1 MEKAARLMMLVAGAS
16 DQGATPKELAAGA
29 NLALPTT
36 YHLLNT
42 LNDTRLLTRTNDGR
56 YFFGSA
62 MGFIAEAYG
71 RQTLIPDELM
81 RPLHDL
87 IEQTGESAYLSAWR
101 QGKLEVLAHLD
112 GTRAVRVV
120 ALQPGFHGAAHAR
133 ASGKVLLA
141 FGPEGVR
148 SRYLA
153 DSLVALT
160 PRTITDSTEFQNEL
174 GRVLAQ
180 GYAEEHEEFCEG
192 VACVS
197 VPLIADG
204 LLLGAY
210 TVSAPVERY
219 QSNRDEYLEQLLEA
233 AAAAAGA
240 HEMTVA
246 AGTESGD

>member
-1 MEKAARLMMLVAGAS
+1 M
-16 DQGATPKELAAGA
+16 
-29 NLALPTT
+29 
-36 YHLLNT
+36 
-42 LNDTRLLTRTNDGR
+42 
-56 YFFGSA
+56 
-62 MGFIAEAYG
+62 
-71 RQTLIPDELM
+71 
-81 RPLHDL
+81 
-87 IEQTGESAYLSAWR
+87 
-101 QGKLEVLAHLD
+101 LAHLD